1 MTSQPKKR
9 ISPLQLFGI
18 CLGIVGW
25 AFSGLFVV
33 RQIREAGTG
42 HTYYWFIATGIILA
56 LVGVITVVAVR
67 KNRCSTSHEKSRD
80 A

>member
-1 MTSQPKKR
+1 M
-9 ISPLQLFGI
+9 SPLQLLGT
-18 CLGIVGW
+18 CLAIAGW

-33 RQIREAGTG
+33 RQISEAGTG
-42 HTYYWFIATGIILA
+42 HTYYGFIATGIILA

-67 KNRCSTSHEKSRD
+67 KNRSFTPHEQSRN